1 MKESARKIQ
10 ISVRWIASDLERE
23 KLMLSRKDMFP
34 ENCPCAMCGH
44 RWMQHKGEVCPVR
57 VGEMRQTLDGSGN
70 YAGGQIHLILPEYR
84 GSMTAFVP
92 DEAYYKT
99 PDFAVV

>member
-1 MKESARKIQ
+1 MKESARKLT
-10 ISVRWIASDLERE
+10 ISVRWIASDIERE
-23 KLMLSRKDMFP
+23 RLMLSRKDMFP
-34 ENCPCAMCGH
+34 ENCPCAMCGY

-57 VGEMRQTLDGSGN
+57 VGEMRQSAT
-70 YAGGQIHLILPEYR
+70 GQIHIILPEYR

-99 PDFAVV
+99 PDFAVM